1 MTAGFS
7 LVRTL
12 AAAGLAALALAGCRG
27 DRPAPPPPP
36 PPAPPAA
43 GRLEVRLEVPP
54 VPGWNE
60 QDTVVATVT
69 NGTAAPVAD
78 AVLELYVQA
87 PVRLLVDSSAAAV
100 PAVEATAE
108 GTRLTFPL
116 GTLAP
121 GGKAEVR
128 QGFRTPP
135 APAPKPA
142 AGAKGAPAPRTRGFT
157 AMDTASRFLVRA
169 TVASRGGG
177 PLAPPVQDTL
187 RIRAGSEVAVGGCGS
202 AGDAVVTRYGVG
214 PVRVG
219 MTETALRSACPEAR
233 DTTWTGEEGTK
244 ETGLVA
250 LPGGRRVLAVTGG
263 GAVRRIVIDDPA
275 LKTPNGFGAGSAVAE
290 LRASFGRM
298 CAGGSERR
306 VAVWFP
312 NAPGLSFA
320 LDSLATRG
328 WPPARVS
335 PDSIPDETKIAA
347 LWVRQ
352 GSDDCPA
359 RPGEGTR

>member
-1 MTAGFS
+1 MTGGP
-7 LVRTL
+7 LLTRTTL
-12 AAAGLAALALAGCRG
+12 AAGLAALALAGCRG
-27 DRPAPPPPP
+27 DRAAPPPPP
-36 PPAPPAA
+36 PPAAPAA
-43 GRLEVRLEVPP
+43 GTLEVKLELPQL
-54 VPGWNE
+54 PGWNDL
-60 QDTVVATVT
+60 DTVAATVT
-69 NGTAAPVAD
+69 NGTAAPLAD

-87 PVRLLVDSSAAAV
+87 PVRLLVDSAAASV
-100 PAVEATAE
+100 PGVEVTAE

-121 GGKAEVR
+121 GGSVAVR
-128 QGFRTPP
+128 QGVRTPP
-135 APAPKPA
+135 APPPTPA
-142 AGAKGAPAPRTRGFT
+142 AAPRRPPAGGTRGFT
-157 AMDTASRFLVRA
+157 ATDTASRFLVRA
-169 TVASRGGG
+169 TVASRGGT

-187 RIRAGSEVAVGGCGS
+187 RIRAGSEVAVGGCGT
-202 AGDAVVTRYGVG
+202 AGEAVVTRYGVG

-219 MTETALRSACPEAR
+219 MPEAALRSACPEAR
-233 DTTWTGEEGTK
+233 DSTWTEEGTK

-250 LPGGRRVLAVTGG
+250 FPGGRRVLAVTAGG
-263 GAVRRIVIDDPA
+263 QVRRIVIDDPNM
-275 LKTPNGFGAGSAVAE
+275 KTATGFGVGAEVAE

-298 CAGGSERR
+298 CAGQGGRW

-312 NAPGLSFA
+312 NSPGISFG

-328 WPPARVS
+328 WPPARVH
-335 PDSIPDETKIAA
+335 PDSIPDDTKVAA

>member
-1 MTAGFS
+1 MTAGFP

-12 AAAGLAALALAGCRG
+12 AAAGLTALALAACRG
-27 DRPAPPPPP
+27 DRAPPPPP
-36 PPAPPAA
+36 PPAAPAGSVA
-43 GRLEVRLEVPP
+43 VTLEVPQL
-54 VPGWNE
+54 PGWNDL
-60 QDTVVATVT
+60 DTLGVTVT
-69 NGTAAPVAD
+69 NGTPAPLAD

-87 PVRLLVDSSAAAV
+87 PVRLLVDSAGSAV
-100 PAVEATAE
+100 PAVEVTAE

-121 GGKAEVR
+121 GGKLEVQ
-128 QGFRTPP
+128 QGLRTPP
-135 APAPKPA
+135 APAPSPA
-142 AGAKGAPAPRTRGFT
+142 AAKGAPAPRTRGFT
-157 AMDTASRFLVRA
+157 ATLADTSSRFLVRA
-169 TVASRGGG
+169 TVASRGGT
-177 PLAPPVQDTL
+177 PLVPPVQDTL

-202 AGDAVVTRYGVG
+202 SGDVVVTRYGVG

-233 DTTWTGEEGTK
+233 DTAWTAEGTK
-244 ETGLVA
+244 QTGLVV
-250 LPGGRRVLAVTGG
+250 LPGGRRVLAATGG

-275 LKTPNGFGAGSAVAE
+275 VKTPTGFGAGSAVAE
-290 LRASFGRM
+290 LRASYGRM
-298 CAGGSERR
+298 CAGMGEGR

-328 WPPARVS
+328 WPPARVH
-335 PDSIPDETKIAA
+335 PDSIPDETKITS

-359 RPGEGTR
+359 PPGEGGR

>member
-1 MTAGFS
+1 MTAGFP

-27 DRPAPPPPP
+27 DRAAPPPAPPPPP
-36 PPAPPAA
+36 AAAA
-43 GRLEVRLEVPP
+43 GAVEVKLEVPQL
-54 VPGWNE
+54 PGWNDL
-60 QDTVVATVT
+60 DTLGVAVT
-69 NGTAAPVAD
+69 NGTAAALPD
-78 AVLELYVQA
+78 AVLELYVQG
-87 PVRLLVDSSAAAV
+87 PVRLLVDSAAARL
-100 PAVEATAE
+100 PGVETTAE

-116 GTLAP
+116 GALAP
-121 GGKAEVR
+121 GGRVEVR
-128 QGFRTPP
+128 QGLRTPP
-135 APAPKPA
+135 APAPRGGAATGPA
-142 AGAKGAPAPRTRGFT
+142 SRTQGFT
-157 AMDTASRFLVRA
+157 AADTASRFLVRA
-169 TVASRGGG
+169 TVVSRGT

-187 RIRAGSEVAVGGCGS
+187 RIRAGSEVAVGGCGT
-202 AGDAVVTRYGVG
+202 AGDAVVTRHGVG

-233 DTTWTGEEGTK
+233 DTTWTAEGTK
-244 ETGLVA
+244 ETGLVV

-275 LKTPNGFGAGSAVAE
+275 VKTPTGFGVGAAVAE
-290 LRASFGRM
+290 LRASYGRM
-298 CAGGSERR
+298 CVGVGEGK

-312 NAPGLSFA
+312 NAPGLSFG
-320 LDSLATRG
+320 LDSAATRG
-328 WPPARVS
+328 WPAARAH

>member
-1 MTAGFS
+1 MTAGLP

-36 PPAPPAA
+36 PPAAPPAA

-60 QDTVVATVT
+60 QDTLAATVT

-100 PAVEATAE
+100 PTVDATAE

-142 AGAKGAPAPRTRGFT
+142 AGARGAPAPGTTRGFT
-157 AMDTASRFLVRA
+157 AMDTVSRFLVRA
-169 TVASRGGG
+169 TVARRGGG

-187 RIRAGSEVAVGGCGS
+187 RIRAGSEVAVGGCGN
-202 AGDAVVTRYGVG
+202 AGDVVVTRYGVG

-219 MTETALRSACPEAR
+219 MTEAALRSACPEAR
-233 DTTWTGEEGTK
+233 DTAWTSEGTK
-244 ETGLVA
+244 ETGLVV
-250 LPGGRRVLAVTGG
+250 LPGGRPVLAVTGG
-263 GAVRRIVIDDPA
+263 GSVRRIVIDDPA
-275 LKTPNGFGAGSAVAE
+275 VKTPNGFGAGSVVAE

-298 CAGGSERR
+298 CAGASERR

-312 NAPGLSFA
+312 NAPGLSFG
-320 LDSLATRG
+320 LDTAATRG

-335 PDSIPDETKIAA
+335 PDSIPD
-347 LWVRQ
+347 
-352 GSDDCPA
+352 
-359 RPGEGTR
+359 